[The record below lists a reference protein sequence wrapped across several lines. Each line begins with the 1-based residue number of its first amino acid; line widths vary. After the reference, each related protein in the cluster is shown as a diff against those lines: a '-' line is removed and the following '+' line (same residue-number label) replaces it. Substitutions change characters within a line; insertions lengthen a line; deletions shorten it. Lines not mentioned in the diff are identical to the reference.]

1 MKATEQTIQQIE
13 RAIRKIA
20 QKFPADE
27 DTSMLT
33 DIHLRVSQ
41 DSGELL
47 AFDDE
52 EQEIN
57 RCVIEQWIDNK
68 DEDFYDQVT
77 IILRNELKHMN
88 KLVDNMGIMKPYSF
102 VLEDDDMPP
111 LLSHLRDSGEVL
123 VGFGRRYDV
132 VRVDFHSIS
141 PHTIV
146 YQIIGKNQPII

>member
-77 IILRNELKHMN
+77 IILRNEQKHMN

-102 VLEDDDMPP
+102 VLEDDDKEPIAE
-111 LLSHLRDSGEVL
+111 LYLADDDTV
-123 VGFGRRYDV
+123 
-132 VRVDFHSIS
+132 
-141 PHTIV
+141 
-146 YQIIGKNQPII
+146 IIGGDLMTGLDKDLDNFLEDLFKD

>member
-1 MKATEQTIQQIE
+1 MKATEQTIQQVE

-102 VLEDDDMPP
+102 VLEDDDKEPIAE
-111 LLSHLRDSGEVL
+111 LYLADDDTV
-123 VGFGRRYDV
+123 
-132 VRVDFHSIS
+132 
-141 PHTIV
+141 
-146 YQIIGKNQPII
+146 IIGGDLMTGLDKDLDNFLEDLFKD